1 MDAVAEKPK
10 TKLGRPRKVLD
21 IELMEKLAYLNCTYE
36 ELASVANCSVDTI
49 RREMKRNATFSEA
62 VLKGKAEGNIS
73 LKRQLRQMALNG
85 NIAALIFDLKNSC
98 GYSDRTT
105 AQIDH
110 NVTEDNEGLS
120 SKWKTMLGAHVDEE
134 PKQLE
139 EATDGPA

>member
-49 RREMKRNATFSEA
+49 RREMKRNPTFSDA

-98 GYSDRTT
+98 GYSDKNTT
-105 AQIDH
+105 QVNH
-110 NVTEDNEGLS
+110 NVTDDSEGLID
-120 SKWKTMLGAHVDEE
+120 KWKTMLGAHVEEE

-139 EATDGPA
+139 EVADGSA

>member
-10 TKLGRPRKVLD
+10 AKMGRPRKVLD

-49 RREMKRNATFSEA
+49 RREMKRNPTFSEA

-98 GYSDRTT
+98 GYSDKNTT
-105 AQIDH
+105 QVNH
-110 NVTEDNEGLS
+110 NVTDDSEGLID
-120 SKWKTMLGAHVDEE
+120 KWKTMLGAHVEEE

-139 EATDGPA
+139 EVADGSA

>member
-10 TKLGRPRKVLD
+10 AKMGRPRKVLD

-49 RREMKRNATFSEA
+49 RREMRRNPTFSEA

-98 GYSDRTT
+98 GYSDKTT

-110 NVTEDNEGLS
+110 NVSEDSGSLIN
-120 SKWKTMLGAHVDEE
+120 KWKTMLGAHV
-134 PKQLE
+134 E
-139 EATDGPA
+139 EAQTPALETND

>member
-49 RREMKRNATFSEA
+49 RREMKRNPTFSEA

-98 GYSDRTT
+98 GYSDKNTT
-105 AQIDH
+105 QVNH
-110 NVTEDNEGLS
+110 NVTDDSEGLID
-120 SKWKTMLGAHVDEE
+120 KWKTMLGAHVEEE

-139 EATDGPA
+139 EVADGSA

>member
-49 RREMKRNATFSEA
+49 RREMKSPTFSEA

-110 NVTEDNEGLS
+110 NVSEDNEGLIN
-120 SKWKTMLGAHVDEE
+120 KWKTMLGAHVDDE

-139 EATDGPA
+139 EATDGSA